1 MNWQKRNKSGNRNKI
16 GKVVQGIKEKVYPR
30 TDSSSSRSGEKDEN
44 RSGCIRLCN

>member
-1 MNWQKRNKSGNRNKI
+1 MNWQKSENRNKT
-16 GKVVQGIKEKVYPR
+16 GKVVQGVKEKVHYR